1 MKKIISLL
9 ILGINICWAHPKPM
23 EAAPYYNVIMVH
35 GAYGSD
41 KGIEN
46 CSSEFATE
54 AAFSTKYLSTSEDA
68 ANIGYYDDKGRL
80 TYWLDSL
87 IFEDYVYDANGA
99 PYIDESHKKTSPY
112 IYSWRSFVNPANSSI
127 NNARELGDRKWHG
140 CGHRRALVEEVQE
153 VRSNGQENLA
163 KMRKDPDLYRQIPSR
178 YILIGH
184 SMGGVVSRE
193 YVQNSAYY
201 HDDVDK
207 VITLDSPHEGTG
219 ALNAQ
224 LRLKDPYVIAQMGSN
239 ALAYGG
245 VAFGLAAMPMVPGLG
260 KTILYTYATLS
271 TLMLIAPPFV
281 ESILES
287 NGMLQNYSFDD
298 PLVDYLDPSKSGE
311 GHIDV
316 LKDIQAHDSLPMF
329 RILGGTSSMTF
340 TDLNDDYPADVLG
353 WLIPNAYV
361 ASFGNMYHHMGTS
374 KVEFTNAMVGGLL
387 GLGGNL
393 AVWDHGT
400 ALVSESSGIAKK
412 TVSLNSPLV
421 DVKKAQFFAA
431 ENVANQPDW
440 VVPVVAVIDGIS
452 IACTAFGA
460 IFVWNEALRIAGEIA
475 IGAGGLATLAAYATT
490 AIWSGGFSDLGD
502 SHLMPLYK
510 KNQERWRSDSVYHF
524 NSIKSVAYSYNPL
537 LMEDFLYE
545 RPFVNLALN
554 DIHTLKT
561 LSKMDAGA
569 RETSTL
575 NRDCYYIDSKEGKKC
590 AIGFF
595 GSADDLNTTQKEQSL
610 SSLVPLQFKSET
622 DWNKMGVKVDR
633 WEMVD
638 GLDTKGEEKE
648 NLVPIRHVER
658 YEVPAITVDNWIEKY
673 SFVVDD
679 LMPHRLRQI
688 VLNFNFQEEIAW
700 ECDITK
706 SETSPTACIVYK
718 RSGGGDWDSLKTE
731 RHPVQKNGRFDFIP
745 GNYGYNNL
753 LALQKDNQN
762 TISVSTTNKIGLTNS
777 QRLYYLFKA
786 TANMLQPSWPKRDV
800 VLNKIKDFKAY
811 ASALGYQG
819 FAVAAAKDEIIPQFN
834 GGSSYVPQSM
844 NMFVDWSINMSRIGQ
859 VGVGPDGKVYDS
871 SSAYFTSNQVDD
883 DPAEGNYVWKFS
895 VDIDNIADPDS
906 KDSSNTYEVSFKVD
920 KTAPVFTLKAD
931 KEYVN
936 PDSNSFV
943 ARFKWAG
950 KNIPD
955 IRAMRVTLERKTDNP
970 ADTTFMYVVDF
981 PAMSN
986 ISSTDFAIQWND
998 VTRKAVSNNDGL
1010 YRVKAYAID
1019 YAVPDSAVFD
1029 KVTNLVNEIMLHPN
1043 NVDSMLW
1050 PTVADGVNYATIYD
1064 SFFVDTK
1071 APIMSVD
1078 LMKGYSTT
1086 AFDWSKFSRPA
1097 RNNNYAYA
1105 TEDSLLEISYK
1116 ITEPLVGRDS
1126 VPVTIMWQFAHAED
1140 PSKVDRSGDS
1150 VWVKK
1155 NDETSGLWTEMEGM
1169 RFEDGDYDVHAIV
1182 RDVAGNSSPY
1192 NASKKL
1198 RVDRTAPNIESL
1210 VSTQLVYPDSVTNY
1224 SATLV
1229 VNEKNDVES
1238 NRTGMHCHY
1247 QVSGSGKMTPWKQI
1261 LSDALK
1267 KDSAKFELESITG
1280 MRGKCYLEVV
1290 CIDAAGNAATKT
1302 DLFYIGERTPVITS
1316 PDTKT
1321 SQSLVA
1327 ITGIAPPNK
1336 VADSLNTIY
1345 RLRYA
1350 KVDTTGSNKPLVWET
1365 SKVNVVSAIR
1375 NDSLNYVSKA
1385 AQSEDGVLGYIN
1397 RNLGNDKYLEGTYLI
1412 ELATCAG
1419 SNCLKGADSLWKAD
1433 TVRVLFEDIQDT
1445 LFGDTLKW
1453 NFAADR
1459 NSILVGRDSL
1469 MVTLNLSGNFNGDYF
1484 MRVYAKD
1491 AKNVGMFDEAAVKVF
1506 KNPYYGEPQDT
1517 VTDNSA
1523 VWFYELDGKY
1533 HLVWHGLATGDTLQV
1548 SYNSSEFGKTCVAM
1562 DTTKSIDK
1570 CDVKNVSI
1578 PMLPIENQYA
1588 NDYPE
1593 IVPPSVTDREMILT
1607 AKNGHIV
1614 MSATEAFRIS
1624 RKNAFVDSSLPAMRV
1639 YFANS
1644 AVDGFYWLTD
1654 GKNSATALNPLA
1666 MGWTVN
1672 PKAYGIKFKWN
1683 GFPETGAYPAEG
1695 KMKIYAEVTENV
1707 ISNPRVYLDT
1717 IEVDIQLDSVKIVL
1731 VKTLPDFT
1739 LLKKDSVN
1747 ICKSS
1752 SEDASEETCET
1763 KLLLLKTMVAK
1774 YGLKNREAAVRIY
1787 VIKGS
1792 DTVAAIPRD
1801 TSVTLRANVS
1811 DSAYQVQW
1819 DGKRNNG
1826 TAELS
1831 DGQYE
1836 LMIVA
1841 TPSDG
1846 SKADTA
1852 RAHFN
1857 VNYAETLY
1865 DQTPTYPKNEN
1876 NTVPSIHIAEA
1887 LYDNAVQA
1895 YRYEP
1900 IADYLVKANIGGWKL
1915 PDASLNSGIPL
1926 VANISGKQQ
1935 IYKYEPKRFS
1945 LAIKRHR
1952 KNLDLV
1958 VLYRLDKPTE
1968 YHSVDI
1974 LSCKEHEK
1982 KEVVVKWDI
1991 ISFSDDKLIDSVKIE
2006 ETADESHGYDDNQIG
2021 NIYFDAIAV
2030 PRSKIDQYLKPK
2042 NARLETYSWTEKDFY
2057 DLKKDASYWVW
2068 QLNDGNKWQVP
2079 IPDGHYSQYKD
2090 WMGKDNIGCV
2100 ADSIHP
2106 CVYSIDSTTAGYDPN
2121 ANLFNVKMLRF
2132 EGADVFYKEYVVLN
2146 KYKQA
2151 GVTICN
2157 RKRWRQMAFYVQF
2170 EIPSIYWNSPYG
2182 MDNLANRTVRFDHTN
2197 KTIFGD
2203 KNGYWKAIKD
2213 SNVAFAAGTG
2223 SYYDGNGWKYDNKYG
2238 LLTPFEVQFLPMFPA
2253 SQLRGGLNTFLFAD
2267 EDDRHQQAARFD
2279 LHFYGAKDNKDYFQ
2293 AIVLTSTIDTTGC
2306 DTVYNNVSF
2315 KRSARSARECVVRT
2329 TSNSLTDR
2337 QTPYYLI
2344 GQSVEFYVG
2353 RNVAIG
2359 GNVAVDSIMYPATS
2373 NWRKLVSDSCHATDQ
2388 NWEFAINGGTP
2399 CYKYY
2404 DYGSRTHYYYGDFVD
2419 SAWTSNF
2426 VRADGYIKN
2435 MVNTPAIIAEK
2446 TLDDQFKNR
2455 LDVSIFGKRT
2465 VEFSVNPSSQNYDKK
2480 EHQFAVEIDTVT
2492 KMISNLA
2499 KNHIGASLK
2508 TLKIDYTNLAV
2519 GDTAFAFSKK
2529 KDTLYIKADSVIE
2542 DVVYRMSNDET
2553 AKSPVRPISET
2564 LTMNDLLASID
2575 SRINYDQWVKNVV
2588 VNSAELVQLD
2598 SSNHTH
2604 LKLSGQFPDSL
2615 DMNIE
2620 FKPEDSITI
2629 KRPKELVEMRAYLKK
2644 GIKYQL
2650 AYLNGNAFY
2659 TVPKSMLDSM
2669 WRDEIKS
2676 DSSDWY
2682 RLGWFDVNKLQGNT
2696 QFLLMWGD
2704 DNGTANIFSKFEMVI
2719 GREVKPTSSNT
2730 VKSLFEEASVTFPSK
2745 SVTENKDI
2753 TVRTVDAKDY
2763 PFEVFNNLALK
2774 GPIVEVLPS
2783 MTFENSAALPRV
2795 QMKISSDELKAM
2807 NATPQ
2812 TVKLYKVDSKNKK
2825 FVPLENALYGYLDK
2839 SGRPLVGTSEE
2850 PTCSTATDKKCYTDK
2865 KEWAYLLISAETH
2878 TFSVFTALDSAIAET
2893 PNFSVTILPEI
2904 ASSTTRNVRVDGI
2917 SRFALYVDDD
2927 SLWADRDDVTPPV
2940 ALTFIADTNG
2950 LAKVTLPTRGNA
2962 VDTSYVF
2969 VVALG
2974 EPNASGISE
2983 ELPAAPVAARAL
2995 TVNMEFACT
3004 VPADS
3009 LWLGLDNGY
3018 MAYGASCTHPGY
3030 GLVSLYRGDRVAA
3043 EIRGQIP
3050 DTIIY
3055 DGFKTSG
3062 NSRVGKLAPGVY
3074 ESRYIGVSALGMDI
3088 QLAGPRVHTDSA
3100 RPVIRNFDVQDTSDV
3115 LDRIFTV
3122 SADVY
3127 DSESGIARVAVT
3139 PVYGGDT
3146 LRVVSVLPDSAGHVT
3161 AKVRLTRKQLAE
3173 CTGCY
3178 IAMDVR
3184 VEDYGHNH
3192 AEKRFVSEKLY
3203 PYPTELALWYPA
3215 REDMGTTTR
3224 EFLGTGHD
3232 LNLKNMKSP
3241 WLSDAGLYFGKW
3253 TDYATGIGRVDFGST
3268 DSYSFEARVKNG
3280 YAQGLDWRRILG
3292 FKGAANLDISLEL
3305 RGRSLRLVEGNH
3317 VWGSGAVMPS
3327 EKTWAHV
3334 VVTVDSAYVKFYVDG
3349 ELKATRKSGI
3359 SQERELEGVFSMG
3372 KLNDLSSYIGNV
3384 ADIRMYSRALT
3395 AAEVEE
3401 LSKPITDAGE
3411 VSDVIVVAVKD
3422 MDIVSG
3428 FTNDFSCSVAG
3439 NKYLIS
3445 GDSAVATMP
3454 VFVQDAAEYNV
3465 VLYVRAAAS
3474 KNVTVS
3480 VGESSLQSG
3489 TATVSNV
3496 WRAVTVSGVTL
3507 DLSAGTHTL
3516 TLKVPEG
3523 LQIGGL
3529 ALTTANIP
3537 ASMIAWGVSTSD
3549 KVTGVAQADTARKIK
3564 SYLRYEGY
3572 PETSTLRPRIRLQNV
3587 SGQQIE
3593 GFSVRYYFRGE
3604 DASQASVERY
3614 WPNDVATFPAVHSE
3628 SANTGYV
3635 EWKFTET
3642 QIPVNG
3648 TVFSGDGPHFGL
3660 YNADYIPWDAS
3671 DDPSYVD
3678 PTLNTAVDGF
3688 YEDMGIV
3695 ILDNDNNLIGG
3706 SCAEMEDPISLEAKA
3721 RVLASDSRGNDQAS
3735 EIHVKV
3741 ENTGSAS
3748 LKNFDVR
3755 YYFYVE
3761 EGFAPVLDINHL
3773 SDCSSATMESLGSGR
3788 WQVDVRCDKPLAPG
3802 KAWRDPV
3809 NFTIHMAGW
3818 ANMWNV
3824 GDDPSHDSLGTTI
3837 NEARGICVFDSAGNM
3852 IYGKAP
3858 TWLLPAPDE
3867 VDPDSVYNVDFGYR
3881 APDNSVPVIRTPDG
3895 LVITLDNWT
3904 YLSLDLV
3911 TAVGTPVKSLF
3922 NGTLAPGEQLVNVDW
3937 TGIDMNKTYLVLRVN
3952 GNIKSTK
3959 KLSLM

>member
-1 MKKIISLL
+1 MKKIIALL
-9 ILGINICWAHPKPM
+9 ILGINICWAIPKPM
-23 EAAPYYNVIMVH
+23 ESIEHYNVIMMH
-35 GAYGSD
+35 GALGSD
-41 KGIEN
+41 QGFDADKTLPEATKETSYRGKGHIGKYDSEN
-46 CSSEFATE
+46 
-54 AAFSTKYLSTSEDA
+54 
-68 ANIGYYDDKGRL
+68 RL
-80 TYWLDSL
+80 TYWLSKNVFEESDSKRNVHDSYL
-87 IFEDYVYDANGA
+87 
-99 PYIDESHKKTSPY
+99 
-112 IYSWRSFVNPANSSI
+112 YSWRSFTNPANSSK
-127 NNARELGDRKWHG
+127 NNAIELGDRTWNKDG
-140 CGHRRALVEEVQE
+140 SFGKRRALVEEAQE
-153 VRSNGQENLA
+153 VKATLRVSKNGIDSVYVGQAALDTI
-163 KMRKDPDLYRQIPSR
+163 RKNPDLYRKLASR

-193 YVQNSAYY
+193 YVQNSTYY
-201 HDDVDK
+201 HGDVDK
-207 VITLDSPHEGTG
+207 IITLDSPHEGTG
-219 ALNAQ
+219 ALNMQ
-224 LRLKDPYVIAQMGSN
+224 LAMQFHNGDNVASLIGEGIGNWVPLSAGFAVAAAIASKEMVASQL
-239 ALAYGG
+239 ALRGFIAS
-245 VAFGLAAMPMVPGLG
+245 FGLGALNYVAGGL
-260 KTILYTYATLS
+260 IELA
-271 TLMLIAPPFV
+271 
-281 ESILES
+281 LE
-287 NGMLQNYSFDD
+287 NYHDDD
-298 PLVDYLDPSKSGE
+298 PLVHYVDPNYTGE
-311 GHIDV
+311 NINV
-316 LKDIQAHDSLPMF
+316 LKTKENNPDSLPMF
-329 RILGGTSSMTF
+329 RLLAMDHSMTF
-340 TDLNDDYPADVLG
+340 TDPDKGFRSGLSIFIPDAISVPIANVAYQLG
-353 WLIPNAYV
+353 SDN
-361 ASFGNMYHHMGTS
+361 SFSTNY
-374 KVEFTNAMVGGLL
+374 TNAMTGLFL
-387 GLGGNL
+387 GFLGGINVQGTGSSLVETDIGL
-393 AVWDHGT
+393 AKHT
-400 ALVSESSGIAKK
+400 KMLTHPE
-412 TVSLNSPLV
+412 V
-421 DVKKAQFFAA
+421 DVRRSTQNAA
-431 ENVANQPDW
+431 LYASDDVYEAVLIAELVAIAGMEAANFIIYYPLQVALKVGIPMAAGLAIATTF
-440 VVPVVAVIDGIS
+440 PEAVIAGIM
-452 IACTAFGA
+452 
-460 IFVWNEALRIAGEIA
+460 
-475 IGAGGLATLAAYATT
+475 
-490 AIWSGGFSDLGD
+490 DLIN
-502 SHLMPLYK
+502 SHNLSMDTQFRAWML
-510 KNQERWRSDSVYHF
+510 NDSVHVY
-524 NSIKSVAYSYNPL
+524 
-537 LMEDFLYE
+537 EDFLYE
-545 RPFVNLALN
+545 KPFVNLALN
-554 DIHTLKT
+554 DIHTLDM
-561 LSKMDAGA
+561 LSIMNKENRD
-569 RETSTL
+569 TSTL
-575 NRDCYYIDSKEGKKC
+575 NRDCYYIDSKEDKEC
-590 AIGFF
+590 AVGLF
-595 GSADDLNTTQKEQSL
+595 GSADDLKSTQKKQSL
-610 SSLVPLQFKSET
+610 SSLIPLRFKSEM
-622 DWNKMGVKVDR
+622 DWSKMGVKVDR

-638 GLDTKGEEKE
+638 GLDANGKKDK
-648 NLVPIRHVER
+648 LVPIRHVER
-658 YEVPAITVDNWIEKY
+658 YVVPDIEVKGFIEKY

-679 LMPHRLRQI
+679 LMPHRLRQLKI
-688 VLNFNFQEEIAW
+688 NFNYKEEIAW
-700 ECDITK
+700 ECDPSK
-706 SETSPTACIVYK
+706 SETSDKACVVYK
-718 RSGGGDWDSLKTE
+718 RSGSGDWDSLWTE
-731 RHPVQKNGRFDFIP
+731 RHPVKKNGRFEFEPRKYKYDVLSTI
-745 GNYGYNNL
+745 
-753 LALQKDNQN
+753 QKDNQN
-762 TISVSTTNKIGLTNS
+762 TVTISTTNKIGLSNT
-777 QRLYYLFKA
+777 QRFYYLFKA
-786 TANMLQPSWPKRDV
+786 TENMLKPIWPKRDL
-800 VLNKIKDFKAY
+800 VLNKIENFQSY

-819 FAVAAAKDEIIPQFN
+819 YRVNGAKDEIQPKFSGESTYTEKEMAMTIDA
-834 GGSSYVPQSM
+834 YKDV
-844 NMFVDWSINMSRIGQ
+844 SRIGQ
-859 VGVGPDGKVYDS
+859 AGVDSTGLVYDS
-871 SSAYFTSNQVDD
+871 SSAYFVSKHKNVT
-883 DPAEGNYVWKFS
+883 PKEGKYLWVFS
-895 VDIDNIADPDS
+895 ADLKNMNDS
-906 KDSSNTYEVSFKVD
+906 DGSDSTNTYEVPFQVD
-920 KTAPVFTLKAD
+920 RTAPKFILNA
-931 KEYVN
+931 ENSMIN
-936 PDSNSFV
+936 PDSSDF
-943 ARFKWAG
+943 AAWFKWDG
-950 KNIPD
+950 DSIQD
-955 IRAMRVTLERKTDNP
+955 IRVLRLSLEH
-970 ADTTFMYVVDF
+970 A
-981 PAMSN
+981 N
-986 ISSTDFAIQWND
+986 ISGNNITFSKVAEFKPFTDVASPKFAIQWDEATRNAIND
-998 VTRKAVSNNDGL
+998 YGDGL
-1010 YRVKAYAID
+1010 YRIKAYAVD
-1019 YAVPDSAVFD
+1019 YAVPDTQTYNKMNELVFAIENNPDSIDESLWPSSTDNLNVATQYVEFVVD
-1029 KVTNLVNEIMLHPN
+1029 KVVPKIKNEKIYA
-1043 NVDSMLW
+1043 VS
-1050 PTVADGVNYATIYD
+1050 TVTSSNGKFTCPQRDG
-1064 SFFVDTK
+1064 
-1071 APIMSVD
+1071 
-1078 LMKGYSTT
+1078 
-1086 AFDWSKFSRPA
+1086 
-1097 RNNNYAYA
+1097 NYAYA
-1105 TEDSLLEISYK
+1105 TYDSLTNIEYQVHETVTVS
-1116 ITEPLVGRDS
+1116 DS
-1126 VPVTIMWQFAHAED
+1126 VVPVTISWNFVRTD
-1140 PSKVDRSGDS
+1140 DLTKVDHSGDS
-1150 VWVKK
+1150 VWVGK
-1155 NDETSGLWTEMEGM
+1155 SGVATANWMELAEM
-1169 RFEDGDYDVHAIV
+1169 RLEDGDYEIQAHIS
-1182 RDVAGNSSPY
+1182 DVAGNDSLY
-1192 NASKKL
+1192 KFSKKL
-1198 RVDRTAPNIESL
+1198 RVDKTAPNIESL
-1210 VSTQLVYPDSVTNY
+1210 VSTQLVYPDSVTSY
-1224 SATLV
+1224 SATVV
-1229 VNEKNDVES
+1229 VNEKNDVTS
-1238 NRTGMHCHY
+1238 NRTGMYCYY
-1247 QVSGSGKMTPWKQI
+1247 QVSGSGKTTPWKQI
-1261 LSDALK
+1261 PSDAFK
-1267 KDSAKFELESITG
+1267 KDSAKFEMESITG
-1280 MRGKCYLEVV
+1280 MRGKCYLEVD
-1290 CIDAAGNAATKT
+1290 CIDAAGNVALKT

-1327 ITGIAPPNK
+1327 ITGIAPPSK

-1365 SKVNVVSAIR
+1365 SKVNVVSAIC
-1375 NDSLNYVSKA
+1375 NDTINYVSKV

-1419 SNCLKGADSLWKAD
+1419 SSCLKGADSLWKAD

-1453 NFAADR
+1453 NFATDR
-1459 NSILVGRDSL
+1459 DSIRVGRDSL
-1469 MVTLNLSGNFNGDYF
+1469 IVTLNLSGNFNGDYF

-1491 AKNVGMFDEAAVKVF
+1491 AKNVGMFDEAAAKVI
-1506 KNPYYGEPQDT
+1506 KNPYYGEPKDT
-1517 VTDNSA
+1517 VTDSSA

-1548 SYNSSEFGKTCVAM
+1548 SYNSSGFGKTCVAM
-1562 DTTKSIDK
+1562 DTTKSMDK
-1570 CDVKNVSI
+1570 CDIKNVSTQ
-1578 PMLPIENQYA
+1578 MLPIENQYV

-1593 IVPPSVTDREMILT
+1593 IMPPLGTDREMNLT
-1607 AKNGHIV
+1607 AKEGHIV

-1624 RKNAFVDSSLPAMRV
+1624 RKNAFIDSTLPAMRV

-1644 AVDGFYWLTD
+1644 DVDGYYWLND
-1654 GKNSATALNPLA
+1654 GKLDGSSFNPLA
-1666 MGWTVN
+1666 MGWTVD
-1672 PKAYGIKFKWN
+1672 PKAYGIKFKWS

-1707 ISNPRVYLDT
+1707 ISNPHVYLDT
-1717 IEVDIQLDSVKIVL
+1717 IEVDIKLDPVKIAL
-1731 VKTLPDFT
+1731 AKTLPDFT

-1752 SEDASEETCET
+1752 SEDASEESCET

-1774 YGLKNREAAVRIY
+1774 YGIKNREAAVRIY
-1787 VIKGS
+1787 VIKDS
-1792 DTVAAIPRD
+1792 DTVAVIPRD
-1801 TSVTLRANVS
+1801 TSVTLRANAS

-1831 DGQYE
+1831 NGKYE

-1865 DQTPTYPKNEN
+1865 DQTPNYPKNEN

-1900 IADYLVKANIGGWKL
+1900 VADYLVDAEIGGWKM
-1915 PDASLNSGIPL
+1915 PNPSLANGIPL
-1926 VANISGKQQ
+1926 SGTISGEQSV
-1935 IYKYEPKRFS
+1935 IGYEPMRFD

-1952 KNLDLV
+1952 KELQLMLVTRFRAVLDEINGWYL
-1958 VLYRLDKPTE
+1958 
-1968 YHSVDI
+1968 
-1974 LSCKEHEK
+1974 
-1982 KEVVVKWDI
+1982 
-1991 ISFSDDKLIDSVKIE
+1991 
-2006 ETADESHGYDDNQIG
+2006 TACSENGSHDEPDEINAY
-2021 NIYFDAIAV
+2021 
-2030 PRSKIDQYLKPK
+2030 YL
-2042 NARLETYSWTEKDFY
+2042 AF
-2057 DLKKDASYWVW
+2057 
-2068 QLNDGNKWQVP
+2068 
-2079 IPDGHYSQYKD
+2079 
-2090 WMGKDNIGCV
+2090 
-2100 ADSIHP
+2100 
-2106 CVYSIDSTTAGYDPN
+2106 DSTTRTSTVKFEKAYSDRGFDGRNGPSGGILDMVVLTIPQYYRLLQYIVSHNITNSKDRFKLYKDESIWSWSKYTGSSDGYHIPGGETSGMTVEYPDPTEGLGCNVEYDAEGRLEKTCTYDTDSYDPDKKIFKITFSPLAGEKRYYHN
-2121 ANLFNVKMLRF
+2121 YGKLNSHCDKDKHKRYKNL
-2132 EGADVFYKEYVVLN
+2132 
-2146 KYKQA
+2146 
-2151 GVTICN
+2151 TIN
-2157 RKRWRQMAFYVQF
+2157 MKF
-2170 EIPSIYWNSPYG
+2170 EIPLEYWNADFG
-2182 MDNLANRTVRFDHTN
+2182 MDNLMNRTVRFDHTN
-2197 KTIFGD
+2197 ITIFGD
-2203 KNGYWKAIKD
+2203 DGYWKALEKE
-2213 SNVAFAAGTG
+2213 GLTG
-2223 SYYDGNGWKYDNKYG
+2223 DASYHDGNEWKFDKTYG
-2238 LLTPFEVQFLPMFPA
+2238 LLTPFETQKLHYYP
-2253 SQLRGGLNTFLFAD
+2253 SNEYEGGANTFLFPD
-2267 EDDRHQQAARFD
+2267 EEKTSSQASRFD
-2279 LHFYGAKDNKDYFQ
+2279 MRFYGPSNQNDYFV
-2293 AIVLTSTIDTTGC
+2293 AKVLGAPDGWAKPSEC
-2306 DTVYNNVSF
+2306 DYDPLTNISIAVGDQSF
-2315 KRSARSARECVVRT
+2315 CQIQHT
-2329 TSNSLTDR
+2329 SLTNAVTH
-2337 QTPYYLI
+2337 TPYFAAYA
-2344 GQSVEFYVG
+2344 GVDFYVG
-2353 RNVAIG
+2353 RNTLYSTVNHREVIPFPIG
-2359 GNVAVDSIMYPATS
+2359 LNWKNSIKGSVCKEKNQTWTFV
-2373 NWRKLVSDSCHATDQ
+2373 N
-2388 NWEFAINGGTP
+2388 NGKAA

-2404 DYGSRTHYYYGDFVD
+2404 DYGSRVHYYYGDYTD
-2419 SAWTSNF
+2419 AEWSAKSLRT
-2426 VRADGYIKN
+2426 DGYIKN
-2435 MVNTPAIIAEK
+2435 WTNAPYDVFRNPQSVLFANSFIPAKIGNNKLEL
-2446 TLDDQFKNR
+2446 T
-2455 LDVSIFGKRT
+2455 VS
-2465 VEFSVNPSSQNYDKK
+2465 PSSKDYDQLNHRFFIKL
-2480 EHQFAVEIDTVT
+2480 DTIQ
-2492 KMISNLA
+2492 K
-2499 KNHIGASLK
+2499 
-2508 TLKIDYTNLAV
+2508 LKIPYASDLVIDVNKLSAGVPDTTISISTAKDY
-2519 GDTAFAFSKK
+2519 
-2529 KDTLYIKADSVIE
+2529 LYIAADYFTE
-2542 DVVYRMSNDET
+2542 DTIYRKGDDAM
-2553 AKSPVRPISET
+2553 AKPLARPKGEK
-2564 LTMNDLLASID
+2564 LPM
-2575 SRINYDQWVKNVV
+2575 SRIYNATSGWIKNAVI
-2588 VNSAELVQLD
+2588 NSAKLMHLD
-2598 SSNHTH
+2598 SSEHSH
-2604 LKLSGQFPDSL
+2604 LDVIGTYPSNADL
-2615 DMNIE
+2615 DVE
-2620 FKPEDSITI
+2620 FKPDNVITV

-2730 VKSLFEEASVTFPSK
+2730 VKSLFEEASVTFPSN

-2940 ALTFIADTNG
+2940 ALTFTADTNG

-2995 TVNMEFACT
+2995 TVNTEFVCT

-3050 DTIIY
+3050 DTIFY

-3241 WLSDAGLYFGKW
+3241 WRSDAGLYFGKW

-3268 DSYSFEARVKNG
+3268 GSYSFEARVKNG
-3280 YAQGLDWRRILG
+3280 YAEGLDWRRILG
-3292 FKGAANLDISLEL
+3292 FRGAANLDISLEL

-3439 NKYLIS
+3439 NKYLTS

-3678 PTLNTAVDGF
+3678 PALNTAVDGF

-3824 GDDPSHDSLGTTI
+3824 GDDPSHDSLGTSI